1 MVSIQQSNEVPMK
14 SAAGAIAFSAAFLC
28 ATLPVCAADTPAGPP
43 VFTSE
48 VSLVLLPVFIVDSA
62 GRAARGLAAED
73 FELYEDGKP
82 TKVVSFRY
90 VDTTSA
96 EDQETIRQAS
106 AARRR
111 FLLLFD
117 KSFTDPAGLNRAQR
131 AAADFVRHRL
141 AESDL
146 AAVATFDINR
156 GLHLVANFTEDRA
169 LLVHAVETLGI
180 PSLSRISDPLS
191 LVADL
196 LATDVATPGVN
207 RSQLNPQAVLGDVLQ
222 VLVRR
227 MRAAEEEAYRSNILT
242 LISSFEDLARGLRA
256 VEGRKQVLYFSAGF
270 DSRLLVGQTGSEQQ
284 NASESIAR
292 GALWEV
298 DGNVRYGDARV
309 RDLLRAMTRSLASA
323 DAVVHTI
330 DVTGLGSDHSLT
342 QMNVTVDSPRDTS
355 GREALNYLASETG
368 GRFFKDT
375 NDLEGVLG
383 EMAEMT
389 SRYYVLGFQPVTEK
403 GSGAFHRIRVK
414 VARKGVKLSHR
425 AGFYERAPAASRTVL
440 QRQFEAAQ
448 LVMTGAGANELRF
461 SSLCLPFPVA
471 GERQTLGV
479 VLQVPKDQLAWGPGK
494 QLSLEVYAYAVA
506 EDGTVHDHLA
516 QLLRVDPGQADR
528 DGTARGI
535 SFYGTL
541 SVPAGKQVVRLLVQ
555 ERETGV
561 AGMQLV
567 DVTVPPYNA
576 RAGFLLPPVVM
587 EDGERWL
594 SVEMARER
602 TGPSP
607 GFPFE
612 VGGKPFLPRASLE
625 VRGDSP
631 EKLVLIAYESSRA
644 ADPAASL
651 EIRSSLVDQQG
662 RTVPAGL
669 INIDR
674 VQRDENGRRTYLLG
688 YTPAALAKGDY
699 TLRISVAEGGERLES
714 YSLLRVRPGS

>member
-1 MVSIQQSNEVPMK
+1 MR
-14 SAAGAIAFSAAFLC
+14 SAAGPSAIAAAAFLC
-28 ATLPVCAADTPAGPP
+28 AALSSSPDERSARAP

-48 VSLVLLPVFIVDSA
+48 VSLVLLPVFIVDGSGKA
-62 GRAARGLAAED
+62 VRGLSPAD
-73 FELYEDGKP
+73 FELYEDGKRAE
-82 TKVVSFRY
+82 VVSFRY
-90 VDTTSA
+90 VDTTSE
-96 EDQETIRQAS
+96 EDQDAIRHAS

-117 KSFTDPAGLNRAQR
+117 KSFTDPAGLHRAQR
-131 AAADFVRHRL
+131 AAAEFVRRGL

-156 GLHLVANFTEDRA
+156 GFHLIANFTEDRA

-191 LVADL
+191 LAADL
-196 LATDVATPGVN
+196 PVTDLATPRVN
-207 RSQLNPQAVLGDVLQ
+207 PAGFNPQAVLGDVLQ

-309 RDLLRAMTRSLASA
+309 RDLLSGMTKSLANA

-330 DVTGLGSDHSLT
+330 DVTGLGSDRSLT
-342 QMNVTVDSPRDTS
+342 QMNVTVDAPRDTS
-355 GREALNYLASETG
+355 GRESLNYISTETG

-389 SRYYVLGFQPVTEK
+389 SRYYVLGFQPVKER
-403 GSGAFHRIRVK
+403 GVGAFHKIKVK

-425 AGFYERAPAASRTVL
+425 AGFYERPPATSRTVL

-448 LVMTGAGANELRF
+448 LVVTGAGANDLRF

-471 GERQTLGV
+471 GDRQTLGIV
-479 VLQVPKDQLAWGPGK
+479 IQVPRASLAWGSGK
-494 QLSLEVYAYAVA
+494 PVALELYAYAVA
-506 EDGTVHDHLA
+506 EDGSAQDHLA
-516 QLLRVDPGQADR
+516 QLVRIDPRTADP
-528 DGTARGI
+528 DGTARGV
-535 SFYGTL
+535 SFFGTL
-541 SVPAGKQVVRLLVQ
+541 SVPPGKHSVRLLIQ
-555 ERETGV
+555 DRD
-561 AGMQLV
+561 AGTEGAQSV
-567 DVTVPPYNA
+567 DVTVPRYNA
-576 RAGFLLPPVVM
+576 RSGFLLPPVVV
-587 EDGERWL
+587 EDDGRWL
-594 SVEMARER
+594 KVEMAR
-602 TGPSP
+602 GQQGS
-607 GFPFE
+607 GVAFPFQMA
-612 VGGKPFLPRASLE
+612 GKPFLPRASLE
-625 VRGDSP
+625 VSGGAP
-631 EKLVLIAYESSRA
+631 EKLVLIAYERA
-644 ADPAASL
+644 RPTDPAASL
-651 EIRSSLVDQQG
+651 EIRSSLVDQDG
-662 RTVPAGL
+662 KTVPAGL
-669 INIDR
+669 IKIDR

-688 YTPAALAKGDY
+688 YTPEALKKGDY

>member
-1 MVSIQQSNEVPMK
+1 MK
-14 SAAGAIAFSAAFLC
+14 SAAGAGAVAAALLLC
-28 ATLPVCAADTPAGPP
+28 ATPPASSAERPVGTP

-48 VSLVLLPVFIVDSA
+48 VSLVLLPVFIVDNA
-62 GRAARGLAAED
+62 GRAVRGLAAED

-82 TKVVSFRY
+82 AKVVSFRY

-96 EDQETIRQAS
+96 EDQEAIRQAS

-156 GLHLVANFTEDRA
+156 GFHLVANFTEDRA

-191 LVADL
+191 LAADL
-196 LATDVATPGVN
+196 MVTDVATPGLN
-207 RSQLNPQAVLGDVLQ
+207 RAQLNAQAVLGDVLA
-222 VLVRR
+222 VLARR
-227 MRAAEEEAYRSNILT
+227 MRAAEEEAYRGNILT
-242 LISSFEDLARGLRA
+242 LISSFEDLARGLRG
-256 VEGRKQVLYFSAGF
+256 VEGRKQILYFSAGF
-270 DSRLLVGQTGSEQQ
+270 DSRLLVGQTGSEQK

-309 RDLLRAMTRSLASA
+309 RDLLRGMTRSLASA
-323 DAVVHTI
+323 DAVVHAI
-330 DVTGLGSDHSLT
+330 DVTGLGSDRSLT
-342 QMNVTVDSPRDTS
+342 QMTVTVDAARDTS
-355 GREALNYLASETG
+355 GREALNYLAAETG

-375 NDLEGVLG
+375 NNLEAVLG

-389 SRYYVLGFQPVTEK
+389 SRYYVLGFQPVNEK
-403 GSGAFHRIRVK
+403 GAGAFHKIKVK
-414 VARKGVKLSHR
+414 VARKGAKLSHR
-425 AGFYERAPAASRTVL
+425 AGFYERAPATGRTVL

-448 LVMTGAGANELRF
+448 LVVTGAGVNDLHF

-471 GERQTLGV
+471 GDRQTLGV
-479 VLQVPKDQLAWGPGK
+479 VIQVLKDALSWGGGKPLA
-494 QLSLEVYAYAVA
+494 LELYAYAVA
-506 EDGTVHDHLA
+506 EDGTVQDHLA
-516 QLLRVDPGQADR
+516 QLVRIDPSHADP
-528 DGTARGI
+528 DGSARGV
-535 SFYGTL
+535 SFLGTL
-541 SVPAGKQVVRLLVQ
+541 SVPPGKYTVRLLLQDRDAGTEGVQ
-555 ERETGV
+555 F
-561 AGMQLV
+561 M
-567 DVTVPPYNA
+567 DVTVPPYDA
-576 RAGFLLPPVVM
+576 RSGFLLPPVVM
-587 EDGERWL
+587 EDVDRWL
-594 SVEMARER
+594 KVEMARG
-602 TGPSP
+602 TSGPRAA
-607 GFPFE
+607 FPFQL
-612 VGGKPFLPRASLE
+612 GGQPFLPRASLE
-625 VRGDSP
+625 VSGGSP
-631 EKLVLIAYESSRA
+631 EKLVLIAYEPARP
-644 ADPAASL
+644 ADPAAGL

-669 INIDR
+669 IKIDR
-674 VQRDENGRRTYLLG
+674 VQRDANGRRTYLLA
-688 YTPAALAKGDY
+688 YTPEALAKGDY